1 MTVMIFFFA
10 ESMKL
15 LLLYNL
21 AVLLAISVA
30 PRALHCAAP
39 RRIFPTQVT
48 VGDLGS
54 NESSPTFRAAIAD
67 LIPSPVVDLLLL
79 HDR

>member
-10 ESMKL
+10 ESMKLL

-39 RRIFPTQVT
+39 RRIFPTHVT
-48 VGDLGS
+48 VGDPGS
-54 NESSPTFRAAIAD
+54 VEP
-67 LIPSPVVDLLLL
+67 
-79 HDR
+79 